1 MSDETAYSILIVD
14 DNTKNLQVLAE
25 ILRSMSYRVAMV
37 KDGFRA
43 LNFVAKKAPDLI
55 LTDIVMP
62 EMDGFEVCRRLKS
75 DENTKDIPLIFIS
88 ALNNIP
94 QKVKAFKLGGVDYI
108 TKPFQKEEVL
118 ARVRTHL
125 ELKHSREELKL
136 SYRKL
141 QKAYHELELAA
152 RTDSLTKLS
161 NRRDIIEKIEHE
173 KRKNEESGKPFSLIL
188 SDIDNFKEF
197 NDEYGHD
204 CGDFILISVA
214 ELMRSEIRQ
223 QDSAARW
230 GGEEFLILLPET
242 DLKGGEIV
250 AEAIRRDLSDRHYN
264 YGSYDLRISMTFGI
278 SSYSPSQS
286 IDSCIRMADEALY
299 RGKKAGKN
307 CIVLSEK

>member
-1 MSDETAYSILIVD
+1 
-14 DNTKNLQVLAE
+14 
-25 ILRSMSYRVAMV
+25 MV

-94 QKVKAFKLGGVDYI
+94 QKVKAFQLGGLDYI

-136 SYRKL
+136 SYQKL

-161 NRRDIIEKIEHE
+161 NRRDIVEKIEHE
-173 KRKNEESGKPFSLIL
+173 KNKNEESGKPFSLIL

-250 AEAIRRDLSDRHYN
+250 AEAIRCDLSDRHYQ

-286 IDSCIRMADEALY
+286 IDRCIRMADEALY